1 MATENRRSDEQ
12 ARHMRE
18 QAEALE
24 LAANKSADAAER
36 QELMD
41 KALRIRKDLE
51 ERHGPESATM
61 DPM

>member
-1 MATENRRSDEQ
+1 MATENRRTDEQ
-12 ARHMRE
+12 ARRMRE

-36 QELMD
+36 EGLMD
-41 KALRIRKDLE
+41 EALRIRKDLE